1 MKNIL
6 SFVKKH
12 DNIFVLILIAL
23 AMLASVYNV
32 GISNTDEMYN
42 FLNSYKLANG
52 LTIYTDNN
60 VIITPLFFYISSI
73 ILKILGENVLVF
85 RTLNLI
91 ISTFMFFLCYLIL
104 KELKVNKRFSLLY
117 TLLIIALISSIIGGG
132 ANYTTLAYSFYL
144 LGFLLILK
152 MKKGTVKSLVQGLML
167 FLTFLTYQKLGV
179 AYFIAIIAYE
189 ITNKDIKSLFKE
201 LLTALVLL
209 LAFLSYL
216 YTQGNLFD
224 FIDYAILGI
233 GEFGSKNLNAESNLL
248 SILLFLLLPIMTLIT
263 IVAIIKALKS
273 KQNNKNTKI
282 ELKTKEKAKTG
293 DAETNHKKVTEI
305 RNQMLSL
312 FLFSICTYII
322 VIPILNV
329 YHVYLASILM
339 LIALMY
345 LINFLTKPIIEEKSI
360 KLIINTIILCI
371 IILILAYSAKD
382 MWSYTHWI
390 NSIPNDSPFYGSRI
404 EEEVKQ
410 TIVEVGNYVKN
421 NDKDI
426 IIFSTYAPLISLYLD
441 DLDNGDYDLPLRGN
455 FGSKGEEGIIKQI
468 KELKNTQ
475 ILLLHETDEEKEIYQ
490 FAYDAADYIKQNFN
504 YVGQVNKFDI
514 YETGN

>member
-1 MKNIL
+1 MKNIAN
-6 SFVKKH
+6 FVKKH

-23 AMLASVYNV
+23 AMLARVYNV
-32 GISNTDEMYN
+32 VISNTDEAYN

-73 ILKILGENVLVF
+73 FLKIFGENIFVF

-91 ISTFMFFLCYLIL
+91 ISTLMFFLCYVTL

-117 TLLIIALISSIIGGG
+117 TLLIIALISSIIEGG
-132 ANYTTLAYSFYL
+132 ANYITLAYTFYL

-152 MKKGTVKSLVQGLML
+152 MKKGTTKSIVQGLML
-167 FLTFLTYQKLGV
+167 FLVFLTYQKLGV

-189 ITNKDIKSLFKE
+189 IINKDIKSLFKE

-209 LAFLSYL
+209 LVFLAYL
-216 YTQGNLFD
+216 YTQNNLFD

-233 GEFGSKNLNAESNLL
+233 GEFGNKNWAAEGNVFSV
-248 SILLFLLLPIMTLIT
+248 LLFLLLPIITLVSS
-263 IVAIIKALKS
+263 IVIIKTIKS
-273 KQNNKNTKI
+273 KTNSKKLEIKENLNEEDIKQIEPKINETTNK
-282 ELKTKEKAKTG
+282 
-293 DAETNHKKVTEI
+293 
-305 RNQMLSL
+305 MLSI
-312 FLFSICTYII
+312 FAFSICAYII

-339 LIALMY
+339 IINLMY
-345 LINFLTKPIIEEKSI
+345 IIDFLVKPIIEENSI
-360 KLIINTIILCI
+360 KNIINTIIICI
-371 IILILAYSAKD
+371 IILLFAYSAKNMLD
-382 MWSYTHWI
+382 YAHLI
-390 NSIPNDSPFYGSRI
+390 YYVPQDSPFYGAIIDPEMRDTI
-404 EEEVKQ
+404 EE
-410 TIVEVGNYVKN
+410 VGDYVQN
-421 NDKDI
+421 NDKDTI
-426 IIFSTYAPLISLYLD
+426 VFSTYAPLISLYLN

-455 FGSKGEEGIIKQI
+455 LGSKGEEGLIEQI

-475 ILLLHETDEEKEIYQ
+475 ILLLHETEDEKEIYQ
-490 FAYDAADYIKQNFN
+490 FVYDVADYIKQNYA

-514 YETGN
+514 YETEN

>member
-117 TLLIIALISSIIGGG
+117 TLLIIALISTIIGGG

-209 LAFLSYL
+209 LAFLAYL

-233 GEFGSKNLNAESNLL
+233 GEFGSKNWKAEGNFF
-248 SILLFLLLPIMTLIT
+248 SILLFLLLPIMTLT
-263 IVAIIKALKS
+263 AIITTIKAIKS
-273 KQNNKNTKI
+273 NTNIKM
-282 ELKTKEKAKTG
+282 EKLRKEKSSS
-293 DAETNHKKVTEI
+293 ENEENNFKKVEEI
-305 RNQMLSL
+305 KKQILCI
-312 FLFSICTYII
+312 FEFSICAYII
-322 VIPILNV
+322 VIPILNN

-339 LIALMY
+339 IINLMY
-345 LINFLTKPIIEEKSI
+345 IIDFLIKPIIEEKSI
-360 KLIINTIILCI
+360 KNIINIIILCI
-371 IILILAYSAKD
+371 IILLFAYSAKD
-382 MWSYTHWI
+382 MWDYAHLI
-390 NSIPNDSPFYGSRI
+390 NCIPQDSPFYGATIDPKMRKTI
-404 EEEVKQ
+404 EEVAD
-410 TIVEVGNYVKN
+410 YVQN
-421 NDKDI
+421 NDKNTI
-426 IIFSTYAPLISLYLD
+426 VLSTYAPLISLYLN

-455 FGSKGEEGIIKQI
+455 LGSKGEEGLIEQI
-468 KELKNTQ
+468 KELSNTQ
-475 ILLLHETDEEKEIYQ
+475 ILLLHETEEEKEIYQ
-490 FAYDAADYIKQNFN
+490 FAYDVTEYIKQNYT
-504 YVGQVNKFDI
+504 YVGQINKFDI
-514 YETGN
+514 YETKK

>member
-1 MKNIL
+1 MKNIV

-23 AMLASVYNV
+23 AMLARVYNV
-32 GISNTDEMYN
+32 VISNTDEAYN

-73 ILKILGENVLVF
+73 FLKIFGENIFIF

-91 ISTFMFFLCYLIL
+91 ISSLMFFACYVIL

-132 ANYTTLAYSFYL
+132 ANYTTLAYTFYL

-152 MKKGTVKSLVQGLML
+152 MKKGTAKSLVQGLML
-167 FLTFLTYQKLGV
+167 FLVFLTYQKLGV

-189 ITNKDIKSLFKE
+189 IINKDIKSLFKE

-209 LAFLSYL
+209 LAFLAYL
-216 YTQGNLFD
+216 YTQNNLFN

-233 GEFGSKNLNAESNLL
+233 GEFGSKNWATEGNFFSL
-248 SILLFLLLPIMTLIT
+248 LLFLLLPIMTLVSSVI
-263 IVAIIKALKS
+263 IIKTIKS
-273 KQNNKNTKI
+273 KTNGKNLEI
-282 ELKTKEKAKTG
+282 KEKLNEENKLKIK
-293 DAETNHKKVTEI
+293 ETTNK
-305 RNQMLSL
+305 MLSI
-312 FLFSICTYII
+312 FAFSICAYII

-339 LIALMY
+339 IINLMY
-345 LINFLTKPIIEEKSI
+345 IIDFLVKPIIEENSI
-360 KLIINTIILCI
+360 KNIINTIILCI
-371 IILILAYSAKD
+371 IILLFAYSAKD
-382 MWSYTHWI
+382 MWNYAHLI
-390 NSIPNDSPFYGSRI
+390 NYVPQDSPFYGAIIDPKMRETI
-404 EEEVKQ
+404 EE
-410 TIVEVGNYVKN
+410 VGDYIQN
-421 NDKDI
+421 NDKDTI
-426 IIFSTYAPLISLYLD
+426 VLSTYAPLISLYLN

-455 FGSKGEEGIIKQI
+455 LGSKGEKGLIEQI
-468 KELKNTQ
+468 KELSNTQ
-475 ILLLHETDEEKEIYQ
+475 ILILHETDEEKEIYQ
-490 FAYDAADYIKQNFN
+490 FVYDVADYIKQNYA

-514 YETGN
+514 YETEN

>member
-1 MKNIL
+1 MKNIV

-23 AMLASVYNV
+23 AMLARVYNV
-32 GISNTDEMYN
+32 VISNTDEAYN

-73 ILKILGENVLVF
+73 FLKIFGENIFIF

-91 ISTFMFFLCYLIL
+91 ISSLMFLACYVIL

-132 ANYTTLAYSFYL
+132 ANYTTLAYTFYL

-152 MKKGTVKSLVQGLML
+152 MKKGTAKSLVQGLML
-167 FLTFLTYQKLGV
+167 FLVFLTYQKLGV

-189 ITNKDIKSLFKE
+189 IINKDIKSLFKE

-209 LAFLSYL
+209 LAFLAYL
-216 YTQGNLFD
+216 YTQNNLFN

-233 GEFGSKNLNAESNLL
+233 GEFGSKNWATEGNIFSL
-248 SILLFLLLPIMTLIT
+248 LLFLLLPIMTLVSSVI
-263 IVAIIKALKS
+263 IIKTIKS
-273 KQNNKNTKI
+273 KTNGKKLEI
-282 ELKTKEKAKTG
+282 KEKLNEENKLKIK
-293 DAETNHKKVTEI
+293 ETTNK
-305 RNQMLSL
+305 MLSI
-312 FLFSICTYII
+312 FAFSICAYII

-339 LIALMY
+339 IINLMY
-345 LINFLTKPIIEEKSI
+345 IIDFLVKPIIEENSI
-360 KLIINTIILCI
+360 KNIINTIILCI
-371 IILILAYSAKD
+371 IILLFAYSAKD
-382 MWSYTHWI
+382 MWNYAHLI
-390 NSIPNDSPFYGSRI
+390 NYIPQDSPFYGAIIDPKMRETI
-404 EEEVKQ
+404 EE
-410 TIVEVGNYVKN
+410 VGDYVQN
-421 NDKDI
+421 NDKDTI
-426 IIFSTYAPLISLYLD
+426 VLSTYAPLISLYLN

-455 FGSKGEEGIIKQI
+455 LGSKGEKGLIEQI
-468 KELKNTQ
+468 KELSNTQ
-475 ILLLHETDEEKEIYQ
+475 ILILHETDEEKEIYQ
-490 FAYDAADYIKQNFN
+490 FVYDVADYIKQNYT

-514 YETGN
+514 YEIEN